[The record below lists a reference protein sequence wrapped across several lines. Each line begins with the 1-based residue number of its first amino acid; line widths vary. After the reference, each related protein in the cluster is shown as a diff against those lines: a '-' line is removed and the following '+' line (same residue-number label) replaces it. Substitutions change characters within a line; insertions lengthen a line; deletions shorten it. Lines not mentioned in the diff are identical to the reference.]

1 MEVVNMT
8 TSNPPKTKEVELQL
22 PVPTRIGGDV
32 DAMLESTI
40 ADKFITI
47 SLLREKEKDIN
58 AGQLVLSHKASEKD
72 PAVQVST
79 WNTDLGN
86 LARYISALVNVWSSG
101 VGQSGDG
108 SALYVATHTEAILKV
123 IPDLAKRDIL
133 LIPNGRSGVAKYRV
147 SVQRMINQVIE
158 RASDIQ
164 SCKDAFGIASSKA
177 RTHKEVAKSVVK
189 LV

>member
-8 TSNPPKTKEVELQL
+8 TSTQPKAKEVELQL

-47 SLLREKEKDIN
+47 SLLHDKEKDIEK
-58 AGQLVLSHKASEKD
+58 GQLVLSHKASEKD
-72 PAVQVST
+72 PAVRVST

-86 LARYISALVNVWSSG
+86 LSRYISALVNSWSSG

-108 SALYVATHTEAILKV
+108 SALYVAKYTDAILKV
-123 IPDLAKRDIL
+123 IPDLAKRDL
-133 LIPNGRSGVAKYRV
+133 MLIPNGRAGVAKYRV
-147 SVQRMINQVIE
+147 SVQRMINQVNE
-158 RASDIQ
+158 RATDIS
-164 SCKDAFGIASSKA
+164 SCKDSFGIASSKA